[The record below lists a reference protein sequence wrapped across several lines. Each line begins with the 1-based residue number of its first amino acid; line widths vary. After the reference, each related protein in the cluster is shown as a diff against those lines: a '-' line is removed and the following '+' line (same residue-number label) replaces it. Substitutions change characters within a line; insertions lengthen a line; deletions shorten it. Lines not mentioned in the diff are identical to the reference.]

1 MTALD
6 RHYAALADKEEGRDH
21 DVRNAYRDRLTLS
34 EGAFGRAWMKFNP
47 GVQLVYVD
55 DAEGHPRALTPKQYA
70 VLTYALDA
78 LRSNV
83 NPGTMRDIARALEVA
98 PSTISRALTKLAA
111 WGLIAYICA
120 RGRFAGLVIF
130 QRSQNDGMDRF
141 RKAAKARVQRW
152 SEAARRRIS
161 RLEFN
166 VASYILEGG
175 RGYDSLTSYAL
186 TTDTY
191 KDATLTAQRS
201 VTQPWTVEELRDAGI
216 I

>member
-1 MTALD
+1 MADALERD
-6 RHYAALADKEEGRDH
+6 PIQGTNVNRATVPMGRGFALWQRM
-21 DVRNAYRDRLTLS
+21 NA
-34 EGAFGRAWMKFNP
+34 GA
-47 GVQLVYVD
+47 QLVWVD
-55 DAEGHPRALTPKQYA
+55 DAEGHPRALTPKQA
-70 VLTYALDA
+70 QVLAMALEMA
-78 LRSNV
+78 SGV
-83 NPGTMRDIARALEVA
+83 GMTMREIASSLHVA
-98 PSTISRALTKLAA
+98 PSTVSRALTKLAA
-111 WGLIAYICA
+111 WGLIAYFVG

-130 QRSQNDGMDRF
+130 KRTKDDGFDRV

-161 RLEFN
+161 RLEIN

-191 KDATLTAQRS
+191 KDATLAAQRS